1 MWQTWFNSLSVI
13 FMQSMG
19 ELSLYLPRILAA
31 LVILLI
37 GTAIAKTFKRVIIK
51 LLEAARL
58 SKLVE
63 KTPVEHFMQNAEVG
77 QKLENVVG
85 TVVYWILMLVVLQT
99 AVAVLGL
106 APLTLILD
114 RVLSYVPNIISAV
127 LVLFL
132 GVIVAGVVESLVKG
146 AIRSID
152 GQSALLLGKVA
163 SYLVMTMVVLA
174 AISELGI
181 AREFIMILFVGFVA
195 MVSLGFGLALG
206 LGGKDVV
213 NQMLTSWYTKTMR
226 EGKD

>member
-1 MWQTWFNSLSVI
+1 MWQSWYNSLSII
-13 FMQSMG
+13 FMQTLG
-19 ELSLYLPRILAA
+19 ELSVYLPRIFGALLI
-31 LVILLI
+31 LVI
-37 GTAIAKTFKRVIIK
+37 GSAIAKMLKRVVVK
-51 LLEAARL
+51 LLEAARV

-63 KTPVEHFMQNAEVG
+63 KTPVEHFMHNAEVG
-77 QKLENVVG
+77 QKVEGVVG
-85 TVVYWILMLVVLQT
+85 TSVYWLLMLVVLQT
-99 AVAVLGL
+99 AVSVLGL
-106 APLTLILD
+106 APLTQILD
-114 RVLSYVPNIISAV
+114 RVLAYIPNVISAV

-181 AREFIMILFVGFVA
+181 AREFIMILFIGFVST
-195 MVSLGFGLALG
+195 VTLGLGLAIG

-213 NQMLTSWYTKTMR
+213 NTMLTQWYERTRK
-226 EGKD
+226 ELDE

>member
-1 MWQTWFNSLSVI
+1 
-13 FMQSMG
+13 MG
-19 ELSLYLPRILAA
+19 ELSVYLPRILAA
-31 LVILLI
+31 LIILLI
-37 GTAIAKTFKRVIIK
+37 GTAIAKAFKRVVIK
-51 LLEAARL
+51 LLEAARV
-58 SKLVE
+58 SKLIE
-63 KTPVEHFMQNAEVG
+63 KTPVEHFIQNAEVG
-77 QKLENVVG
+77 QKLEGVIG

-106 APLTLILD
+106 APLTQILD
-114 RVLSYVPNIISAV
+114 RVLSYVPHVISAV
-127 LVLFL
+127 LILFL

-181 AREFIMILFVGFVA
+181 AREFIMILFVGFVTT
-195 MVSLGFGLALG
+195 VSLGLGLALG

-213 NQMLTSWYTKTMR
+213 NTILTRWYTTTLR

>member
-1 MWQTWFNSLSVI
+1 MWQSWYNSLSVV
-13 FMQSMG
+13 FLQTLG
-19 ELSLYLPRILAA
+19 EFSVYIPRILGA
-31 LVILLI
+31 LVILII
-37 GTAIAKTFKRVIIK
+37 GSAIARMLKRVVIK
-51 LLEAARL
+51 LLEATRV

-63 KTPVEHFMQNAEVG
+63 RTPVEHFMHNAEMG
-77 QKLENVVG
+77 QKIEGVVG
-85 TVVYWILMLVVLQT
+85 TTVYWLLMLVVLQT
-99 AVAVLGL
+99 AVSVLGL
-106 APLTLILD
+106 APLTQILD
-114 RVLSYVPNIISAV
+114 RVLAYIPNIISAV

-181 AREFIMILFVGFVA
+181 AREFIMILFVGFVST
-195 MVSLGFGLALG
+195 VTLGLGLAIG

-213 NQMLTSWYTKTMR
+213 NKMLTQWYERTRR
-226 EGKD
+226 ELGE